1 MKHEFVNVH
10 HVSFDL
16 WLTLIKSN
24 PQFKKERNYLF
35 KDFFKLPHSI
45 DFIMSH
51 FKKWDVRFTA
61 INERTGRNLDAEEML
76 LIILSD
82 LEHETQNIDR
92 NTLEIFF
99 LQQEKLFFENQP
111 ELIEEKL
118 SDYLADLTSRGINVS
133 VLSNTGFIK
142 GELLRALLDRFD
154 ISKYF
159 KFQLYSDEMSFSK
172 PSGYVFQEVHKGAM
186 GYKKI
191 TTNNILHIGDNHYAD
206 VIGAKNAGM
215 QSALINSNNVSL
227 LNLNIH
233 T

>member
-1 MKHEFVNVH
+1 
-10 HVSFDL
+10 
-16 WLTLIKSN
+16 
-24 PQFKKERNYLF
+24 
-35 KDFFKLPHSI
+35 
-45 DFIMSH
+45 
-51 FKKWDVRFTA
+51 
-61 INERTGRNLDAEEML
+61 ML

-82 LEHETQNIDR
+82 LEHETQNIDQ

-118 SDYLADLTSRGINVS
+118 PDYLADLVNRGINVS
-133 VLSNTGFIK
+133 ILSNTGFIK
-142 GELLRALLDRFD
+142 GELLRALLDSFD

-172 PSGYVFQEVHKGAM
+172 PSSYVFQEVYKGAT

-191 TTNNILHIGDNHYAD
+191 TANNILHIGDNHYAD
-206 VIGAKNAGM
+206 VIGAKNTGM